1 MTQHSAR
8 EGTGLSPRV
17 NSLEMKHPLVT
28 RWKSSLKDT
37 SAGSASSQGPG
48 QAAAEED
55 GHTAASPSAQ
65 PQALGGSSHPITDPV
80 PGEASCLP
88 FPLGFISLGKA
99 VQHSHTAPWARGLAV
114 NSTNTFLSPYHV
126 PSLYSSYFLRLFSSH
141 SLDRSILIQS
151 PSWNLTRCLHR
162 AELNKCSTKVRR
174 EQLSPGSSFLPC
186 LWLPRLSAVTSS
198 PTNAC
203 FISSNI

>member
-1 MTQHSAR
+1 MPV
-8 EGTGLSPRV
+8 PRV
-17 NSLEMKHPLVT
+17 LARQLLKRTVTRQPAPLPSLKPWGAPLIPSRTRSQERPLVS
-28 RWKSSLKDT
+28 W
-37 SAGSASSQGPG
+37 AS
-48 QAAAEED
+48 
-55 GHTAASPSAQ
+55 
-65 PQALGGSSHPITDPV
+65 
-80 PGEASCLP
+80 

-162 AELNKCSTKVRR
+162 AELNKCSTKVQR

-186 LWLPRLSAVTSS
+186 LWLPRLSTVTSS